1 MVVQSPVAVS
11 TKKTRAVAVGIPSV
25 DLSLDRSMV
34 TELIVQASQNYG
46 FFKVIN
52 HGVPRVTISRL
63 EDEGV
68 GFFDRPAHDVQRAEP
83 AGSFGYGSRNIGLN
97 GDKGELDYLL
107 LPTDPFSVVETSKT
121 ISNEP
126 QNFSGAANGYIEA
139 VRELASGVLDLA
151 AEGLRV
157 HDKYVFSKLIKDAQ
171 NDSVLRFNH
180 YPPLKSSKPKPCKD
194 EDDDEVGFGE
204 HSDPQILTIL
214 RSNDVAGLQ
223 ISLPDGLWIP
233 VPPDPSQFYVIIGDA
248 LRVLTNGRFT
258 SVRHRAIA
266 NSSRV
271 SRMSIMYFGAPPL
284 NATISPLPELVSPEN
299 PSLFKPFTWGDYKKA
314 AYSSRLGD
322 CRLDH
327 YKASFNQ

>member
-1 MVVQSPVAVS
+1 MVVVAVR
-11 TKKTRAVAVGIPSV
+11 TKKTRAAGIPSV

-34 TELIVQASQNYG
+34 SELIVQACQNYG

-68 GFFDRPAHDVQRAEP
+68 RFFDRPARDVQRAEP

-97 GDKGELDYLL
+97 GDKGELEYLL
-107 LPTDPFSVVETSKT
+107 LPTDPFSIVETSKT
-121 ISNEP
+121 ISDEP
-126 QNFSGAANGYIEA
+126 RNFSGAANDYIEA
-139 VRELASGVLDLA
+139 VRELASEVLDLA

-157 HDKYVFSKLIKDAQ
+157 HDKYFFSNLIKDDQ

-180 YPPLKSSKPKPCKD
+180 YPPLKTSEPCKD
-194 EDDDEVGFGE
+194 EEDADEVGFGE
-204 HSDPQILTIL
+204 HSDPQILTVL

-223 ISLPDGLWIP
+223 IALPDRLWIP
-233 VPPDPSQFYVIIGDA
+233 VPPDPSQFYVIIGDT

-284 NATISPLPELVSPEN
+284 NTTISPLPELVSPES

-327 YKASFNQ
+327 FKASFNQ